1 MQPLA
6 DERTVIVTVKQLCLY
21 CCVMRFIPNAIT
33 VFRILVTPV
42 LVFCLF
48 QKTLS
53 FASLAFVLFILGTVS
68 DFADGYVARALK
80 NQSRLGRHL
89 DPIADKIFVLG
100 GFVSLAWLYPQ
111 QVPWWV
117 VGLIVFRDAL
127 VTGLR
132 MTAESAGGHLPTI
145 RFAKAKTALQ
155 MAYLG
160 LFLLTLMLQY
170 FSGTQTLAQTFL
182 QGNFMYGFMI
192 MVVVV
197 TCLSAL
203 SYIRIYLKT

>member
-1 MQPLA
+1 
-6 DERTVIVTVKQLCLY
+6 
-21 CCVMRFIPNAIT
+21 MRFIPNAIT
-33 VFRILVTPV
+33 VFRILVTPF
-42 LVFCLF
+42 LIFCLF

-53 FASLAFVLFILGTVS
+53 FASLAFTLFILGAVS

-100 GFVSLAWLYPQ
+100 GFVALAWLHPQ
-111 QVPWWV
+111 QVPWWA
-117 VGLIVFRDAL
+117 VGLIVIRDAL

-132 MTAESAGGHLPTI
+132 MTAESAGGSLPTI

-155 MAYLG
+155 MTYLG
-160 LFLLTLMLQY
+160 LFLLTLTLQY
-170 FSGTQTLAQTFL
+170 LPETQALAEAFL
-182 QGNFMYGFMI
+182 KGNVMYGFMI

-203 SYIRIYLKT
+203 SYIRIYLKNVTIANE